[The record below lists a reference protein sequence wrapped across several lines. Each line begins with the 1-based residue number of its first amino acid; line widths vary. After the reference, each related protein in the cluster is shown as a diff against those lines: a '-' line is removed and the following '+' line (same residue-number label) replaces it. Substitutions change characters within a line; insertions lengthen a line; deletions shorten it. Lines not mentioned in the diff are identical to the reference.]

1 MVKKIKHI
9 LIFLL
14 LPWFVNSNSFADN
27 HTVVELDPASS
38 GGAKFVKIPKR
49 AAKEFLKEKGLKEG
63 LNKRTNGSHL
73 FITIGQGSVTATAN
87 SQMIHDAR
95 FNAFREA
102 IQNAK
107 SEYVKFLG
115 ETIKTSV
122 TVSVKENTMPE
133 TIAEDVINKAVGVD
147 TNSFVKLKKLISLK
161 LDAAMKKE
169 GLAEEARKTRTR
181 TLGRR
186 LGLHFEKRNLRSQT
200 LCETN

>member
-1 MVKKIKHI
+1 MVKKIKYF

-14 LPWFVNSNSFADN
+14 LTWFVNSNLFADN

-38 GGAKFVKIPKR
+38 GGAKFVKIPKN
-49 AAKEFLKEKGLKEG
+49 AAKDFLKGKGLKEG
-63 LNKRTNGSHL
+63 LNKRANGSHL

-102 IQNAK
+102 FQNAK

-115 ETIKTSV
+115 ETIKTSI
-122 TVSVKENTMPE
+122 TASVKENTMPE
-133 TIAEDVINKAVGVD
+133 TIAEDAINKAVGVD

-161 LDAAMKKE
+161 LDNAMKKE
-169 GLAEEARKTRTR
+169 GYDAEASDQKKTRNCR
-181 TLGRR
+181 KD
-186 LGLHFEKRNLRSQT
+186 HKIKRNK
-200 LCETN
+200 